1 MAGSTGL
8 MRLRYPGQCVA
19 CGATVPATT
28 TAYYDRSTKTVTC
41 RPCAEP
47 ATPDPP
53 DPVADLPR
61 QRIAPGTAGGSA
73 QRQYDRRA
81 AKREARI
88 RAEHPILGRLI
99 LALSDEPQS
108 TRAWATGAR
117 GEQVVAHWL
126 DQLTPHGVRVLHDR
140 RIPRT
145 RANID
150 HLAVAPA
157 GVFVIDA
164 KNYRGRRIDVRTLG
178 GWGRSRVQKLVVGGR
193 DQAKLVDG
201 MQWQVQKVREVLAAH
216 GGEGVPVT
224 GMLCFV
230 DAEWPSG
237 SGPLVIDDIHVL
249 WPKKIRDHLR
259 RARALDQ
266 AGIDHWHR
274 VLAGAFRSA

>member
-8 MRLRYPGQCVA
+8 MTLRYPGQCVA

-108 TRAWATGAR
+108 TRAWAAGAR

-126 DQLTPHGVRVLHDR
+126 DQLTPRGVLVLHDR

-150 HLAVAPA
+150 HLASRRPPA
-157 GVFVIDA
+157 C
-164 KNYRGRRIDVRTLG
+164 
-178 GWGRSRVQKLVVGGR
+178 QKLPPPDGGR
-193 DQAKLVDG
+193 ARTPGGGPRAPTRRRRRDRDGDG
-201 MQWQVQKVREVLAAH
+201 MPWQVQKVREVLAAH

-230 DAEWPSG
+230 DAEWPPG

>member
-8 MRLRYPGQCVA
+8 MTLRYPGQCVA

-108 TRAWATGAR
+108 TRAWAAGAR

-126 DQLTPHGVRVLHDR
+126 DQLTPRGVLVLHDR

-150 HLAVAPA
+150 HL
-157 GVFVIDA
+157 
-164 KNYRGRRIDVRTLG
+164 
-178 GWGRSRVQKLVVGGR
+178 
-193 DQAKLVDG
+193 DG
-201 MQWQVQKVREVLAAH
+201 MPWQVQKVREVLAAH

-230 DAEWPSG
+230 DAEWPPG